1 MEENEEDLL
10 SAKDIGKILLNEKDI
25 ENIKSKESWLVYVA
39 RIQELS
45 SKEKLTLKELKDLN
59 FYKDYLLSSEQ
70 EDVEIVK
77 TNNLQKNYDVI
88 VFQSEV
94 GEPFDSYIK
103 DTNLFNEDE

>member
-1 MEENEEDLL
+1 MKENEEDLL

-25 ENIKSKESWLVYVA
+25 ENIKSKESWQVYVA
-39 RIQELS
+39 RIQELF
-45 SKEKLTLKELKDLN
+45 SKEKLTLNELNELN
-59 FYKDYLLSSEQ
+59 FYKDYLLSSE

-77 TNNLQKNYDVI
+77 TNNLEKFDAI
-88 VFQSEV
+88 SLTEI

>member
-25 ENIKSKESWLVYVA
+25 ENIKSKESWLVYVT

-45 SKEKLTLKELKDLN
+45 SKEKLTLKELKELN
-59 FYKDYLLSSEQ
+59 FYKDYLLSSE
-70 EDVEIVK
+70 EEGVEIVK
-77 TNNLQKNYDVI
+77 TNNLEKNYDAI
-88 VFQSEV
+88 VFQSEI

-103 DTNLFNEDE
+103 DSELFNEDE